1 MLEFSR
7 AVSALR
13 VSEQNL
19 FVTGNNLSNVNTEG
33 YKRQQLVQR
42 EFPSINMGSYTVGLG
57 VDSDTV
63 RQLKSEMLERN
74 YRNELA
80 KFGEYEIE
88 EKVYTDLQTLVGDPS
103 VEVVQGALSEF
114 FTAANDITKNY
125 SDSISRNYLRE
136 NAVVFLSELNNID
149 EQLTKMQNELNLD
162 IKETVRLINEYAE
175 SIADLNVQITRY
187 EAGGTKANNL
197 RDSRDLAIEE
207 LSKLVD
213 IEVED
218 FTDTSF
224 NIRCGNGFLVINGDT
239 TKLTTIENANESVF
253 CYPAWDQTGI
263 KLEVKSGELKGL
275 LDMRGGSVTG
285 NLLHSSNGSP
295 KEKADII
302 LSIDPNLSQDKI
314 DNMKNSIDTMIKT
327 LDNQS
332 ANYQFYLSDGTA
344 LTADEL
350 KAYVENL
357 PQGLGNF
364 DVLGSA
370 ADIEEFPY
378 LAERADSSKY
388 LFAFTESELNATKE
402 QVKFAVG
409 EFNKAGVRT
418 ILVTPEDEAIKN
430 SWKKLVEG
438 TEGSIYNIG
447 DLATEEGAEKM
458 ALTLSRDFNSRLN
471 ETNNDDGIPNV
482 RSGLNSILNAMAKEI
497 NAIFR
502 KGTNAYGQK
511 HGDLL
516 DNGETVNLDLFLKV
530 NENLPLQMGN
540 IQVNPLFSDT
550 NMMPLSLSGDAG
562 DTQIGE
568 MLVALRNENI
578 FSCGDEYSSIEEQY
592 ANFILT
598 LGERGNEV
606 ITGYEAQE
614 TIVNNAN
621 ERRLAISGV
630 SMDEELSN
638 MLKFQYSYTAASK
651 LINVVSEML
660 QTLVDL

>member
-1 MLEFSR
+1 MLGFSR

-42 EFPSINMGSYTVGLG
+42 EFPSIDMGNYSVGLG
-57 VDSDTV
+57 VDADTV

-80 KFGEYEIE
+80 KYGEYEIE
-88 EKVYTDLQTLVGDPS
+88 EKVYTDLQTLVGDPN
-103 VEVVQGALSEF
+103 VTVIQGAISEF

-125 SDSISRNYLRE
+125 SDSISKNYLRE
-136 NAVVFLSELNNID
+136 NAVTFLSELNNID
-149 EQLTKMQNELNLD
+149 EQLTKMQTELNSE

-175 SIADLNVQITRY
+175 SIAALNVQITRY

-207 LSKLVD
+207 LSKLVE

-239 TKLTTIENANESVF
+239 TKLTTIENTNESVF
-253 CYPAWDQTGI
+253 CYPAWEETNI

-275 LDMRGGSVTG
+275 LDMRGGNVTG
-285 NLLHSSNGSP
+285 NLIHSSNGSP
-295 KEKADII
+295 KEKADIVI
-302 LSIDPNLSQDKI
+302 SVDPNLSQDKI
-314 DNMKNSIDTMIKT
+314 DMMKNSIETMINT
-327 LDNQS
+327 LNNQS
-332 ANYQFYLSDGTA
+332 TNYQFYLSDGTA
-344 LTADEL
+344 VTADEL
-350 KAYVENL
+350 KDYINNL
-357 PQGLGNF
+357 QAGNGNY
-364 DVLGSA
+364 DVLGSTDDFA
-370 ADIEEFPY
+370 AIQYRD
-378 LAERADSSKY
+378 DSTKY
-388 LFAFTESELNATKE
+388 LFAFTESELNATTPEIKG
-402 QVKFAVG
+402 AVSD
-409 EFNKAGVRT
+409 FNKIGMRT
-418 ILVTPEDEAIKN
+418 IIVAPNDETVRN

-438 TEGSIYNIG
+438 TEGSIYNID
-447 DLATEEGAEKM
+447 DLATEEGAEDM
-458 ALTLSRDFNSRLN
+458 ALALSRDINSRLD

-482 RSGLNSILNAMAKEI
+482 RSGLNAILNAMAKEI

-502 KGTNAYGQK
+502 KGKNGYGQK
-511 HGDLL
+511 HGDI
-516 DNGETVNLDLFLKV
+516 DPDTGEEINLDLFIKI

-540 IQVNPLFSDT
+540 IQINPLFQDV
-550 NMMPLSLSGDAG
+550 NAMPLSLSGDAG

-568 MLVALRNENI
+568 MLVALRDANI

-592 ANFILT
+592 SNFILE
-598 LGERGNEV
+598 LGERGSEV
-606 ITGYEAQE
+606 INGYEAQE

-638 MLKFQYSYTAASK
+638 MLKFQYAYTGASK
-651 LINVVSEML
+651 LINVISEML
-660 QTLVDL
+660 QTLVEL

>member
-19 FVTGNNLSNVNTEG
+19 FVTGNNLSNVNTQG

-42 EFPSINMGSYTVGLG
+42 EFPSIDMGNYTVGLG
-57 VDSDTV
+57 VDADTV

-103 VEVVQGALSEF
+103 VEVIQGALSEF

-187 EAGGTKANNL
+187 EAGGTRANNL

-253 CYPAWDQTGI
+253 CYPAWEETGI
-263 KLEVKSGELKGL
+263 KLDVKSGELKGL

-295 KEKADII
+295 KEKADIV

-314 DNMKNSIDTMIKT
+314 DMMKNSIETMIKT

-344 LTADEL
+344 LTPDEL
-350 KAYVENL
+350 RDYIANL

-364 DVLGSA
+364 DVLGST
-370 ADIEEFPY
+370 DE
-378 LAERADSSKY
+378 LAEIPYRDDSAKY
-388 LFAFTESELNATKE
+388 LFAFTEGELNATKE
-402 QVKFAVG
+402 QVKAAVG
-409 EFNKAGVRT
+409 DFNKMDMRT
-418 ILVTPEDEAIKN
+418 IIVTPDDEAVK
-430 SWKKLVEG
+430 STWKKLVEG
-438 TEGSIYNIG
+438 TQGSIYNID
-447 DLATEEGAEKM
+447 DLATEEGAEEM

-471 ETNNDDGIPNV
+471 ETNNEDGIPNV
-482 RSGLNSILNAMAKEI
+482 RSGLNAILNAMAKEI

-502 KGTNAYGQK
+502 QGTNGYGQK
-511 HGDLL
+511 HGDI
-516 DNGETVNLDLFLKV
+516 DPNTGKEINLDLFIKISD
-530 NENLPLQMGN
+530 NLPLQMGN
-540 IQVNPLFSDT
+540 IQVNPLFSDI
-550 NMMPLSLSGDAG
+550 NAMPLSLSGDAG
-562 DTQIGE
+562 DTRIGE
-568 MLVALRNENI
+568 MLVALRDENI
-578 FSCGDEYSSIEEQY
+578 FSCGDEFSSIEEQY

-638 MLKFQYSYTAASK
+638 MLKFQYAYTGASK
-651 LINVVSEML
+651 LINVISEML
-660 QTLVDL
+660 QTLIEL

>member
-7 AVSALR
+7 AVSGLR
-13 VSEQNL
+13 VAEQNL
-19 FVTGNNLSNVNTEG
+19 FVTANNLSNVNTEG

-42 EFPSINMGSYTVGLG
+42 EFPSVDMGKYTVGLG
-57 VDSDTV
+57 VDADTV

-103 VEVVQGALSEF
+103 VEVIQGALNEF

-136 NAVVFLSELNNID
+136 NAVAFLSELNNIE
-149 EQLTKMQNELNLD
+149 EQLTKMQNELNVD
-162 IKETVRLINEYAE
+162 IKETVRAINDYAQ

-197 RDSRDLAIEE
+197 RDSRDLAIEQ

-224 NIRCGNGFLVINGDT
+224 NIRCGNGFLVINGEAS
-239 TKLTTIENANESVF
+239 KLTTVENANESVF
-253 CYPAWDQTGI
+253 CYPAWEETQI
-263 KLEVKSGELKGL
+263 KLDVKSGELKGL

-295 KEKADII
+295 KEKADIV
-302 LSIDPNLSQDKI
+302 LSIDPNLSQEKI
-314 DNMKNSIDTMIKT
+314 DMMKNSIDTMIAT

-350 KAYVENL
+350 KDYISNLTPGAGAY
-357 PQGLGNF
+357 
-364 DVLGSA
+364 DVLGSTDDLA
-370 ADIEEFPY
+370 AIDY
-378 LAERADSSKY
+378 RSDSAKY
-388 LFAFTESELNATKE
+388 LFAFTESELNATTNE
-402 QVKFAVG
+402 VKAAVG
-409 EFNKAGVRT
+409 DFNKLDMRT
-418 ILVTPEDEAIKN
+418 IIVTTEDDTVRD

-438 TEGSIYNIG
+438 TQGSIYNID
-447 DLATEEGAEKM
+447 DLATEEGAEEM

-471 ETNNDDGIPNV
+471 ETGNDDGIPNI
-482 RSGLNSILNAMAKEI
+482 RSGLNAILNAMAKEI

-502 KGTNAYGQK
+502 KGVNAYEQR
-511 HGDLL
+511 HGDI
-516 DNGETVNLDLFLKV
+516 DPITGEEICLDLFVKE

-540 IQVNPLFSDT
+540 IKINPIFDDVN
-550 NMMPLSLSGDAG
+550 NMPLSLEGDAG
-562 DTQIGE
+562 DTRIGE
-568 MLVALRNENI
+568 MLVALRNQDI

-592 ANFILT
+592 ANFILET
-598 LGERGNEV
+598 GERGQEV
-606 ITGYEAQE
+606 IGGYEAQE

-638 MLKFQYSYTAASK
+638 MLKFQYAYTGASK

-660 QTLVDL
+660 KTIIEDL